1 MWVTSNGMTGP
12 SNLPFLMSSN
22 SCLVTSYTVP
32 EASGM
37 ITLNITVHLCRSHHE
52 SSMLSWSL
60 IFECVV
66 LDGSFRR
73 LVGCIG
79 ILNCLSHEVCWCRF
93 RIYRYR
99 KLIKWNLG
107 YGHKERLV
115 PARDRWWQILQML
128 TRAFSG
134 RGVRATR
141 RLSQFFS
148 RHSLTLAFKLT
159 SLRCKSLV
167 RLGRSCLTMI
177 VVHSMTTYIFWS
189 NQNIYFHYFLK
200 KLFKY

>member
-1 MWVTSNGMTGP
+1 MIWVTSNGMTGP

-22 SCLVTSYTVP
+22 SSLVTSYTVP

-37 ITLNITVHLCRSHHE
+37 TTLNITVHRCRSHHE
-52 SSMLSWSL
+52 SSMFSWSL
-60 IFECVV
+60 ISECVV

-93 RIYRYR
+93 GIYGYR

-115 PARDRWWQILQML
+115 PARNRRRQILQML
-128 TRAFSG
+128 SRAFSG

-141 RLSQFFS
+141 RLS
-148 RHSLTLAFKLT
+148 HSSQGTPRLLH
-159 SLRCKSLV
+159 LR
-167 RLGRSCLTMI
+167 
-177 VVHSMTTYIFWS
+177 
-189 NQNIYFHYFLK
+189 
-200 KLFKY
+200 